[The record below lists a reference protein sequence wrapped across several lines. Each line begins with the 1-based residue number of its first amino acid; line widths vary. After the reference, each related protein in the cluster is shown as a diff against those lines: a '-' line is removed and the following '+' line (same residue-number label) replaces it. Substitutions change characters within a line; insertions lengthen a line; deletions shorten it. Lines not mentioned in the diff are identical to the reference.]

1 MAKAGPG
8 PRMGDAAV
16 EDGTGSRSR
25 LTREQIVEAAR
36 ATLVEVGFA
45 QTSARAIAARAGV
58 SQAAVFYQFGSVPDV
73 LLAVLDAVSERR
85 RAAYSALVA
94 DAGTLTELVNSARSM
109 YAADLASGD
118 VRVLVEL
125 IAGSRTVPG
134 MSEAV
139 AERLAPWQELAAT
152 SLRSVAPPM
161 ASALVDI
168 EGVARA
174 IVAGFLGLE
183 LLAML
188 DGDGDGD
195 GDGAGAG
202 AGSRGLALF
211 DQAAG
216 MARLLDSFGAG
227 PPGAATPGAT
237 TLGVVRP

>member
-1 MAKAGPG
+1 MCI
-8 PRMGDAAV
+8 RD
-16 EDGTGSRSR
+16 S
-25 LTREQIVEAAR
+25 
-36 ATLVEVGFA
+36 
-45 QTSARAIAARAGV
+45 
-58 SQAAVFYQFGSVPDV
+58 
-73 LLAVLDAVSERR
+73 LDAVSERR

-188 DGDGDGD
+188 DRDGDRE
-195 GDGAGAG
+195 GAG

>member
-1 MAKAGPG
+1 M
-8 PRMGDAAV
+8 
-16 EDGTGSRSR
+16 
-25 LTREQIVEAAR
+25 
-36 ATLVEVGFA
+36 
-45 QTSARAIAARAGV
+45 
-58 SQAAVFYQFGSVPDV
+58 
-73 LLAVLDAVSERR
+73 
-85 RAAYSALVA
+85 VA
-94 DAGTLTELVNSARSM
+94 DAGTLTALVNSARSM

-188 DGDGDGD
+188 DRDGDGD
-195 GDGAGAG
+195 G

>member
-1 MAKAGPG
+1 M
-8 PRMGDAAV
+8 
-16 EDGTGSRSR
+16 
-25 LTREQIVEAAR
+25 
-36 ATLVEVGFA
+36 
-45 QTSARAIAARAGV
+45 
-58 SQAAVFYQFGSVPDV
+58 
-73 LLAVLDAVSERR
+73 
-85 RAAYSALVA
+85 VA
-94 DAGTLTELVNSARSM
+94 DAGTLTALVNSARSM

-188 DGDGDGD
+188 DGDGAEAGD
-195 GDGAGAG
+195 GAG